1 MGRRYGFSWILLLCA
16 AHVTSATTDVTPN
29 VGAELRICLQAV
41 QGRDARHKCATMLEI
56 ARDECQ
62 DVSGAGNLWASMGTR
77 AVDGTCAIS
86 EEALVVE

>member
-1 MGRRYGFSWILLLCA
+1 
-16 AHVTSATTDVTPN
+16 
-29 VGAELRICLQAV
+29 
-41 QGRDARHKCATMLEI
+41 MLEI